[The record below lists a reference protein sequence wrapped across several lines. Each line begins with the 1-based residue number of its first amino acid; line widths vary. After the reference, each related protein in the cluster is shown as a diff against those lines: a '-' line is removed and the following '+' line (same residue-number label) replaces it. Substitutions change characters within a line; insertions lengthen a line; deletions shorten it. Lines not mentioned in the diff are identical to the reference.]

1 MDVRPRDTHWP
12 QDLPPVTIVGAGTMG
27 RDIAATARLF
37 GHEVTLVDVDEEVVE
52 KATRHVERRFKALDR
67 KGLLYSEV
75 EAFMSGVSGTPDLD
89 EGIDGAEI
97 VIEAVPENLQLK
109 KETFDDLAETD
120 DETLLA
126 SNTSSFPIGD
136 IAEENPAA
144 TRIVG
149 THFFNPVLTMPLV
162 EVIPGPEADEAAVDR
177 AVGFA
182 RGLGKEVVRL
192 EKDGPGFVTTR
203 VLNAW
208 LTTAA
213 KAAEDQD
220 PSSIDAGFRELGFP
234 MGPFEVMDLSGL
246 DVVASVAEH
255 LAGEV
260 PSKLKELVAE
270 EKLGR
275 KTGQGWYSSQGPDR
289 EAEPVDPWPVLAP
302 ALATAAQIVDEGIA
316 SAPDVDRALRLG
328 ASFPGGPFVLAQ
340 EKGID
345 DVQSLIEDIDVDAST
360 IGEIDLPTGN
370 RAITVTSF
378 GEITHVRF
386 TQGHNGNKLDKDLH
400 QILADDV
407 AAAEGPVLVSGEGRY
422 FLHPKA
428 PQVPHDK
435 LDPLRQHESLALVHG
450 PLGDGAM
457 SVARACRRRVARVD
471 SAIGLDRPV
480 PAVRAVELDLV
491 DAAAHPTQ
499 LPQAITSVFSQKV
512 AGVVQSEI
520 EQLLYGS

>member
-12 QDLPPVTIVGAGTMG
+12 QDLPPVTIIGAGTMG

-52 KATRHVERRFKALDR
+52 KGVRHAERRFKALDR
-67 KGLLYSEV
+67 KGLLYAEV
-75 EAFMSGVSGTPDLD
+75 DAFTAGVSGTTDLD
-89 EGIDGAEI
+89 EAVDGAEV
-97 VIEAVPENLQLK
+97 VIEAVPENLKLK
-109 KETFDDLAETD
+109 QDTFGDLAEAGD
-120 DETLLA
+120 DPLLA
-126 SNTSSFPIGD
+126 SNTSSFPIGE
-136 IAEENPAA
+136 IADGNPAA

-149 THFFNPVLTMPLV
+149 THFFNPVLNMPLV

-177 AVGFA
+177 AVEFA

-192 EKDGPGFVTTR
+192 NEDGPGFVTTR

-246 DVVASVAEH
+246 DTVASVAEH
-255 LAGEV
+255 LSGEV

-275 KTGQGWYSSQGPDR
+275 KTGEGWYTSQGPDR
-289 EAEPVDPWPVLAP
+289 EVDPADPWPLLAP
-302 ALATAAQIVDEGIA
+302 ALAEAAEIVDEGMA
-316 SAPDVDRALRLG
+316 SPHDVDKALRLG
-328 ASFPGGPFVLAQ
+328 ASFPGGPFVLTA
-340 EKGID
+340 EKGLE
-345 DVQSLIEDIDVDAST
+345 DVQSLVEDADLEAGPLAEV
-360 IGEIDLPTGN
+360 DLPTGN
-370 RAITVTSF
+370 RAITVKSF
-378 GEITHVRF
+378 GDITHVRF
-386 TQGHNGNKLDKDLH
+386 TQGHNGNKLDQDLH

-407 AAAEGPVLVSGEGRY
+407 SAAEGPVLVSGEGRY
-422 FLHPKA
+422 FLHPKSS
-428 PQVPHDK
+428 QVPHDK
-435 LDPLRQHESLALVHG
+435 LDPLRQHESLALIHG

-471 SAIGLDRPV
+471 AAIGLDRPV
-480 PAVRAVELDLV
+480 PAVRAIQLDLV
-491 DAAAHPTQ
+491 DAVTHPKQ
-499 LPQAITSVFSQKV
+499 APEAITSVFSQKV

-520 EQLLYGS
+520 EELLYEI